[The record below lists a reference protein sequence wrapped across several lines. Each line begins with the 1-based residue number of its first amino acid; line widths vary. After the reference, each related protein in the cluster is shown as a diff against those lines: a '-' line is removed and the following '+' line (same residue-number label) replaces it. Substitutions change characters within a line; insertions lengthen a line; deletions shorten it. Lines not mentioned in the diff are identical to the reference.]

1 MKLPDLI
8 VNKEVF
14 PGPGF
19 AIRVDGEVTRNKV
32 AIVRKSTEIIK
43 EVMLKN
49 GLDKTGVMAFAVYI
63 GVKSSGVKGDMHF
76 TNDYAIIVRVV
87 ETKNLL
93 TANFSKKIFP
103 YLDEISSRIIKETGA
118 GKVLYDITN
127 KPPSTIDWQ

>member
-1 MKLPDLI
+1 M

-19 AIRVDGEVTRNKV
+19 AIRVDGEVTSEKV
-32 AIVRKSTEIIK
+32 AIVRKSTEIVK
-43 EVMLKN
+43 EVISRN

-63 GVKSSGVKGDMHF
+63 NVKSSGVKGDMHF
-76 TNDYAIIVRVV
+76 TNDYAIVVRVI

-93 TANFSKKIFP
+93 TANFSKKICP
-103 YLDEISSRIIKETGA
+103 YLGEISNRITKETGT